1 MTADRP
7 ATPTDRATAT
17 WSYEEPARVGP
28 WRTWLPPLVVGLV
41 LLVGSLAAGWIWTG
55 RPGGQAGAGGA
66 MSGMDAGLPEVAGY
80 ANGQAVAFVHTEA
93 SDPQVAAMLGQM
105 MGSPVLVVPQLAD
118 VPDDVLG
125 AVFVFSNGV
134 EPDGPRGPFGF
145 QPDVFDSIPGDAG
158 YRPLRRIHLV
168 SWRAGVTP
176 RLLRSADEIAAA
188 ANAGELTIEMS
199 STVVNMPMIR
209 WPGGN
214 R

>member
-1 MTADRP
+1 MTPDRST
-7 ATPTDRATAT
+7 APTDRPTAT
-17 WSYEEPARVGP
+17 WSYEEPARGGP

-41 LLVGSLAAGWIWTG
+41 LLVGSLAAGWIWNSY
-55 RPGGQAGAGGA
+55 PGGQARAGGE
-66 MSGMDAGLPEVAGY
+66 MSDMDAGLPAVAGY
-80 ANGQAVAFVHTEA
+80 AGGQAVAFVHTEA
-93 SDPQVAAMLGQM
+93 SDPHVAAMLGQM
-105 MGSPVLVVPQLAD
+105 MDSPVLVVLQLAD
-118 VPDDVLG
+118 APNDARG

-168 SWRAGVTP
+168 SWSAGVTP
-176 RLLRSADEIAAA
+176 RLLRSADEIVAAER
-188 ANAGELTIEMS
+188 AGELTIEMS

-209 WPGGN
+209 WPGGS